1 MPAHLRFIPLVMSVG
16 VALTACTSAATPA
29 PTAAPVVTNA
39 PTATPTTDGT
49 LPKPELASIKL
60 GSPIGQF
67 SQFPGTLAEQLGLYE
82 KYGIKVTETKFNAGG
97 DAVSALLS
105 GAVDVASDAGVE
117 VSINSQLTDTPAVS
131 FAVGKIGVF
140 DGFFCQANIKTAA
153 DVKGKGVG
161 ISTFGS
167 AGDGSARLALK
178 ALGLT
183 AADVT
188 ITPIGGSSARQAA
201 LKAGSLACAPIGI
214 DQKDVELKLGLNMLV
229 DLSKDKT
236 LEWPAPGISV
246 TNAFYKKYPNTVLV
260 MVAASLEAM
269 SVILHDR
276 TTTVAEW
283 SKFSQ
288 TDLATAGKTYDAAL
302 EQMNGDMTFT
312 GSSFAFAQSV
322 LAVVTPSLTTID
334 ITKSYDGSLL
344 KKLNDIGFYKK
355 IGIPFPT
362 KPWP

>member
-60 GSPIGQF
+60 GS
-67 SQFPGTLAEQLGLYE
+67 
-82 KYGIKVTETKFNAGG
+82 
-97 DAVSALLS
+97 
-105 GAVDVASDAGVE
+105 
-117 VSINSQLTDTPAVS
+117 
-131 FAVGKIGVF
+131 
-140 DGFFCQANIKTAA
+140 
-153 DVKGKGVG
+153 
-161 ISTFGS
+161 
-167 AGDGSARLALK
+167 
-178 ALGLT
+178 
-183 AADVT
+183 
-188 ITPIGGSSARQAA
+188 
-201 LKAGSLACAPIGI
+201 PIGI